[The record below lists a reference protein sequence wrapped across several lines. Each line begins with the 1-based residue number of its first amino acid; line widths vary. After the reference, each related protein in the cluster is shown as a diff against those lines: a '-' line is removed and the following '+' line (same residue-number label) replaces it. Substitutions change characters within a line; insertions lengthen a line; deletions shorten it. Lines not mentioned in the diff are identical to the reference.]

1 MHPLY
6 AALVA
11 AADGRFPPSDGAVE
25 VCEPDDSGVAAVV
38 EFAGHSFV
46 LTSHDAAEVMA
57 HGAHGYGGA
66 THPDLLRWLAGPTGT
81 IGSLDAVLVRHGTGR
96 SIGDG
101 AFIER
106 HDLEDHP
113 RVRRARHHRR
123 DVGVYANEHGL
134 LTIGTGLVGR
144 REVSVELFEP
154 ATAPSGAGGVLILEA
169 LGLVPD
175 GELLWAQVAPG
186 NASSLRAFLRCG
198 FVPIGAEVLIGAE
211 AA

>member
-1 MHPLY
+1 M
-6 AALVA
+6 
-11 AADGRFPPSDGAVE
+11 
-25 VCEPDDSGVAAVV
+25 V

-46 LTSHDAAEVMA
+46 LTSHDPGEVIA
-57 HGAHGYGGA
+57 HGADGYGGA

-81 IGSLDAVLVRHGTGR
+81 IGSHDAVLVRRGTGR
-96 SIGDG
+96 AIGAAVG
-101 AFIER
+101 AGVFIER
-106 HDLEDHP
+106 RDLEDHP

-123 DVGVYANEHGL
+123 DVSVYANEHGL
-134 LTIGTGLVGR
+134 ITIGTGLVGR

-154 ATAPSGAGGVLILEA
+154 VTAPGGAGGALIVEA

-198 FVPIGAEVLIGAE
+198 FVPIGAEVLIGVETA
-211 AA
+211 